1 MFLPPTPLFF
11 VERFTMKKMLRS
23 LTAIAVSLT
32 AIVSMAQEFPI
43 KGKPIRVVV
52 AFPPGIGVDAQARA
66 VTPKL
71 SEILGVPVVIDNKPG
86 AGTIIASQE
95 VIKAVP
101 DGHTIYYSASTT
113 MAQNPHTLKAA
124 TYDPI
129 KDFTPISLGARGPLV
144 LVVNADLGVKNVAE
158 LVAYGKKNPG
168 KLNYGSFGIGSS
180 AHIFGQIFASQT
192 GMTDMVHVP
201 YKGGSDMAQDLLG
214 GRLLVAFDA
223 APAAIQNAKSGKVRL
238 IGVASPE
245 RNPFIPEVPTL
256 TEQGLKNLDITS
268 FLGWYGP
275 ANMNPAVVKKLN
287 DALKVSLAQD
297 SVKEFFKTGA
307 YTADWSTPQDLGK
320 LGADALA
327 KWGLLVQQAG
337 IEKQ

>member
-1 MFLPPTPLFF
+1 
-11 VERFTMKKMLRS
+11 MKTLIRV
-23 LTAIAVSLT
+23 LAGVAVAATAAVG
-32 AIVSMAQEFPI
+32 MAQEFPI

-71 SEILGVPVVIDNKPG
+71 AELLGVPVVIDNKPG

-101 DGHTIYYSASTT
+101 GWPHDLLQRLDHDGAESAYVEGGSTD
-113 MAQNPHTLKAA
+113 
-124 TYDPI
+124 DPI

-144 LVVNADLGVKNVAE
+144 LAVNADLGVENVAE

-168 KLNYGSFGIGSS
+168 KLNYGSFWIGSS
-180 AHIFGQIFASQT
+180 AHIFGQIFATQT

-201 YKGGSDMAQDLLG
+201 YKGGADMAQDLLG

-223 APAAIQNAKSGKVRL
+223 APAAIQNAKTGKVRP

-245 RNPFIPEVPTL
+245 RNPFIPDVPTL

-268 FLGWYGP
+268 FLAAWFQP
-275 ANMNPAVVKKLN
+275 TSARRSSRN
-287 DALKVSLAQD
+287 
-297 SVKEFFKTGA
+297 
-307 YTADWSTPQDLGK
+307 
-320 LGADALA
+320 
-327 KWGLLVQQAG
+327 
-337 IEKQ
+337 